1 MGLLFLICFIRYR
14 KDRKQINK
22 SKRVT
27 VTLTTGKDSA
37 REKNNSF
44 QEESIELVS
53 EKIKE
58 KYSEKPDWV
67 KSLDNALKAG
77 TSPAK
82 EMKPKKAKIHILIW
96 VLNLSRA
103 IILRQIFSDKFAPGS
118 YFAF

>member
-1 MGLLFLICFIRYR
+1 MGLLFLICFIKYR
-14 KDRKQINK
+14 KDRKQTNK
-22 SKRVT
+22 SKRVA
-27 VTLTTGKDSA
+27 VMLTIGNDSA

-44 QEESIELVS
+44 QEESITPVS

-67 KSLDNALKAG
+67 KSLVNALKAG

-103 IILRQIFSDKFAPGS
+103 IILRQIFSDKSDSGS
-118 YFAF
+118 YLAF